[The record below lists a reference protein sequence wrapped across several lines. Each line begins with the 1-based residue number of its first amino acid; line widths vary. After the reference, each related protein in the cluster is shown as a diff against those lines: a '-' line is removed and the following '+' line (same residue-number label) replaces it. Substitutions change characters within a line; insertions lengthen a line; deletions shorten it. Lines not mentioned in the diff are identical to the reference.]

1 MERCQHLYSLIG
13 NWLIR
18 AALKIADSTFTYS
31 SEYLQVVYFTAI
43 FPYVMLTILLIRG
56 VTLEGA
62 TDGIL
67 FYLEPDFEK
76 LMDPRVSV
84 KHYNIFQFQ

>member
-1 MERCQHLYSLIG
+1 
-13 NWLIR
+13 
-18 AALKIADSTFTYS
+18 
-31 SEYLQVVYFTAI
+31 
-43 FPYVMLTILLIRG
+43 MLTILLIRG

-84 KHYNIFQFQ
+84 NITTHFNNFK

>member
-1 MERCQHLYSLIG
+1 MFSLLG
-13 NWLIR
+13 YWLIR
-18 AALKIADSTFTYS
+18 AALKKTDSTFTYYF
-31 SEYLQVVYFTAI
+31 EYLQVVYFTAI

-84 KHYNIFQFQ
+84 NITTHLNVN